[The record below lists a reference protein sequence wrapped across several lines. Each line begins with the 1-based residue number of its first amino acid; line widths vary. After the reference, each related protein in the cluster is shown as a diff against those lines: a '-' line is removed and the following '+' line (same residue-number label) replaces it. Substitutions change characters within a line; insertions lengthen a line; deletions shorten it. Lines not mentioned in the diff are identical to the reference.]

1 MTRER
6 ATTAPK
12 RGEKPVRV
20 LLAELVG
27 RNVQTAA
34 RRTVGQV
41 IDIELELERGQ
52 LQVVGLELGRHGIFD
67 RLHLLRPLV
76 QRFAGA
82 ADPVI
87 VPWSD
92 VERLEGDRIVIRGE
106 GPRRRGR

>member
-12 RGEKPVRV
+12 RGEKAARV
-20 LLAELVG
+20 LVAELVG
-27 RNVQTAA
+27 RNVQTAV
-34 RRTVGQV
+34 RKTVGQV
-41 IDIELELERGQ
+41 IDIELGLERGQ

-67 RLHLLRPLV
+67 RLHLLRPLA
-76 QRFAGA
+76 QRFADGG
-82 ADPVI
+82 DPVI

-106 GPRRRGR
+106 GPRRGAR